1 MTINDLLGAE
11 INNLQ
16 DYDEYRSK
24 VLYIAEEHFDG
35 NLIMLVHCLAG
46 MVEQLGADL
55 SAVCIGSTHRC
66 NLCSHN
72 GEPEESR
79 ACSKCHTNVNRIWQG
94 WEWGGSD
101 EFSVQEKRSRLS

>member
-24 VLYIAEEHFDG
+24 VLYITEEHFDG

-72 GEPEESR
+72 GEPGESR

-94 WEWGGSD
+94 WEWGGSN
-101 EFSVQEKRSRLS
+101 EFSM

>member
-1 MTINDLLGAE
+1 MTINELLCVE

-16 DYDEYRSK
+16 DYDEFRRR

-72 GEPEESR
+72 CEPEESK
-79 ACSKCHTNVNRIWQG
+79 ACSKCYTNPNKTWQD
-94 WEWGGSD
+94 WEWGGD
-101 EFSVQEKRSRLS
+101 NEFSVQERRSRLS

>member
-1 MTINDLLGAE
+1 MTINELLGVE

-35 NLIMLVHCLAG
+35 NMVMLVHCLAR

-55 SAVCIGSTHRC
+55 SAVCRESTHRC
-66 NLCSHN
+66 KVCSHN
-72 GEPEESR
+72 GEPEESK
-79 ACSKCHTNVNRIWQG
+79 ACSNCYRDVNKQWPG
-94 WEWGGSD
+94 WEWGGNND
-101 EFSVQEKRSRLS
+101 ISRARTSPQ

>member
-1 MTINDLLGAE
+1 MTINELLGVE

-35 NLIMLVHCLAG
+35 NLVMLVHCLAG

-55 SAVCIGSTHRC
+55 SAVCRESIHC
-66 NLCSHN
+66 CKVCSHN
-72 GEPEESR
+72 GEPEESK
-79 ACSKCHTNVNRIWQG
+79 ACNKCYTNPNRVWPG
-94 WEWGGSD
+94 WEWGGNND
-101 EFSVQEKRSRLS
+101 ISRARTSPQ